1 MEKKNIDWSSLGFGY
16 HQTEKRY
23 VTNYKDG
30 AWDAGVITEDANIV
44 LNECA
49 GVLQYAQTCF
59 EGLKAYTT
67 EDGQY
72 FINEG
77 LLFRSGNLHEADPT
91 QIKDKE
97 ITKLVARLKEKD
109 TEIVK
114 LEKTVNN
121 LSNLYNE
128 VYYKQSDLRRERN
141 KYEKRFIAIS
151 ETLMC
156 ILPEL
161 GAEVKE
167 DIEKDFMSKILD
179 RIADKEREWW

>member
-1 MEKKNIDWSSLGFGY
+1 MDELEYIRKTGEEIA
-16 HQTEKRY
+16 E
-23 VTNYKDG
+23 
-30 AWDAGVITEDANIV
+30 
-44 LNECA
+44 LNSIIRE
-49 GVLQYAQTCF
+49 
-59 EGLKAYTT
+59 
-67 EDGQY
+67 
-72 FINEG
+72 
-77 LLFRSGNLHEADPT
+77 
-91 QIKDKE
+91 KDKE

-167 DIEKDFMSKILD
+167 DIEKDLMSKILD